1 MLLNNVL
8 RNLLRSRGQ
17 DVPATLSVVV
27 NFYNNRREARNTLH
41 SLTRDY
47 QLEAQD
53 VPYEVIA
60 LDNGSTQPL
69 SDAEVRSFG
78 PEFQY
83 RFVPTQSVSPVKAI
97 NDACREAA
105 GEQLLVMIDGAH
117 IVTPRVFQLVRE
129 AFRRFPSPFVA
140 TVPFFLGPTKQN
152 LSVPAG
158 YNQQVEDQLLQ
169 ASGWKEN
176 GYQLYSVSTSF
187 ADESGG
193 WYGQLFES
201 CCFAIRKADYLAMGG
216 FDERFQSRGGGLTN
230 LDIFQ
235 RALTRQDLNYVVL
248 LGEGTFHQV
257 HGGVATSAPMEQ
269 HPWNEFHQEFIRIR
283 GHPFMRV
290 PRKPVLIGDVPKEA
304 VHVAEFSQRVGGE
317 LWQKYPAVTGQADD

>member
-1 MLLNNVL
+1 MLLTNVL
-8 RNLLRSRGQ
+8 RNLFRSRSQ
-17 DVPATLSVVV
+17 DVPAMLSVVV

-41 SLTRDY
+41 SLTRAY

-53 VPYEVIA
+53 IPYEVIA

-69 SDAEVRSFG
+69 SDAEVRAFG
-78 PEFQY
+78 PEFRY
-83 RFVPTQSVSPVKAI
+83 RFVPTQSVSPVEAI
-97 NDACREAA
+97 NEACRGAT

-117 IVTPRVFQLVRE
+117 IVTPRVFHLVRE

-140 TVPFFLGPTKQN
+140 TVPFYLGPTKQN
-152 LSVPAG
+152 LSVQAG
-158 YNQQVEDQLLQ
+158 YNQQVEDELLQ

-176 GYQLYSVSTSF
+176 GYQLYAVSASF

-201 CCFAIRKADYLAMGG
+201 CCFAIRKSDFLALGG
-216 FDERFQSRGGGLTN
+216 FDERFQTRGGGLTN

-235 RALTRQDLNYVVL
+235 RALIRQDLNYVVF

-257 HGGVATSAPMEQ
+257 HGGVSTSAPMEQ
-269 HPWNEFHQEFIRIR
+269 HPWKEFHQEFIRIR

-290 PRKPVLIGDVPKEA
+290 PRKPFFLGEVPKEA
-304 VHVAEFSQRVGGE
+304 IQAAEFSRKVAAE
-317 LWQKYPAVTGQADD
+317 IWQKNPALIQ

>member
-1 MLLNNVL
+1 MLAANAL
-8 RNLLRSRGQ
+8 RDFFRRKTSHIAPQ
-17 DVPATLSVVV
+17 FSVVV

-41 SLTRDY
+41 SLTRTY
-47 QLEAQD
+47 QREAED
-53 VPYEVIA
+53 IPYEVIA

-83 RFVPTQSVSPVKAI
+83 RYVSTQSVSPVEAI
-97 NDACREAA
+97 NAACRDAT

-117 IVTPRVFQLVRE
+117 IVTPQIFRLVRE

-140 TVPFFLGPTKQN
+140 TVPFYLGPTKQN
-152 LSVPAG
+152 LSVQAG
-158 YNQQVEDQLLQ
+158 YNQQTEDELLREC
-169 ASGWKEN
+169 GWKEN
-176 GYQLYSVSTSF
+176 GYQLYSVSASF

-201 CCFAIRKADYLAMGG
+201 CCFAIRKADYLALGG

-230 LDIFQ
+230 LDLFQ
-235 RALTRQDLNYVVL
+235 RALIREDLTYVVL

-257 HGGVATSAPMEQ
+257 HGGVSTSVPMEQ
-269 HPWNEFHQEFIRIR
+269 HPWKEFHQEFIQIR
-283 GHPFMRV
+283 GHRFMRV
-290 PRKPVLIGDVPKEA
+290 PRKPVLLGDLPKEA
-304 VHVAEFSQRVGGE
+304 VHVAEFSKRVGGE
-317 LWQKYPAVTGQADD
+317 LWQKYPAVMQ